1 LRESEYNYP
10 YHGGAY
16 RNRLQE
22 EMEAVMA
29 KKKGKEKKDKKG
41 KDKKKKKK

>member
-1 LRESEYNYP
+1 MGAR
-10 YHGGAY
+10 GGIGF
-16 RNRLQE
+16 RN